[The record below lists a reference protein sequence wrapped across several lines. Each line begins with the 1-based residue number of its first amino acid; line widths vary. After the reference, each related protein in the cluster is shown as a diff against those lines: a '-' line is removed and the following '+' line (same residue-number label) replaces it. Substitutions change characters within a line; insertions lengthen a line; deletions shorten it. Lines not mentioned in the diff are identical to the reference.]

1 MKTPCTKIISAIIS
15 LAFLYLSPGQSAET
29 GDREIQIGGGF
40 FLAQGD
46 AATGT
51 AQFEAAYSY
60 MWTPNWQVG
69 ARQLAS
75 YGMNDPIED
84 VWTGSTTGFINYYPW
99 GGNPDRQLQPFLG
112 TFLGLGYS
120 DVDVSGTAGPTIGLK
135 FDISDAAFFV
145 TQYRYEAFFTEL
157 DAGGETDDFD
167 NGNHIFTMGLGLRW

>member
-69 ARQLAS
+69 ARATGQLRHERS
-75 YGMNDPIED
+75 DRGRL
-84 VWTGSTTGFINYYPW
+84 
-99 GGNPDRQLQPFLG
+99 DRQHHRFYQLLP
-112 TFLGLGYS
+112 
-120 DVDVSGTAGPTIGLK
+120 
-135 FDISDAAFFV
+135 
-145 TQYRYEAFFTEL
+145 
-157 DAGGETDDFD
+157 
-167 NGNHIFTMGLGLRW
+167 MGW